1 MIPVNL
7 KIPPGFFRAV
17 MKATVV
23 KTTMVTALATMLG
36 LALPLALPAV
46 PGGGFNRIL
55 AQSISVGLQRVGPAQ
70 GFNKPVHLAPVPD
83 GSGDLV
89 VVEQRGMVMRFPSGA
104 GKSGSIQSRVYLDI
118 RNRVSSGG
126 WEEGLLSIAF
136 HPGFRSNRTF
146 FVVHS
151 ASSPRRSVIA
161 RYREGASGR
170 KETVLEIPQPY
181 SNHNGGQI
189 AFGPDGMLYIALGDG
204 GAGGDPLGHGQN
216 LRTLLGTILRIDV
229 DRREQGK
236 PYAIPPGNPFASD
249 SHRRNGSRPEIW
261 AYGLRNPWRFSFDK
275 ATGRLFAADV
285 GQNRWEEVNIIAA
298 GKNYGWNIM
307 EGAHCFRPPAG
318 CGTRGLERPLTEY
331 SHREGQSITGGFVYR
346 GKAIVGL
353 AGHYLFAD
361 YSSGTIWTVPAAP
374 SRKERPQPPRVLLKT
389 SLSISSFGEDLNG
402 ELYLLDHGGGGVHRI
417 VPSLSPR

>member
-1 MIPVNL
+1 
-7 KIPPGFFRAV
+7 
-17 MKATVV
+17 MKSTV
-23 KTTMVTALATMLG
+23 KTTGVAALAAVLG
-36 LALPLALPAV
+36 LALPLAFPAL
-46 PGGGFNRIL
+46 PGGDFNQVL
-55 AQSISVGLQRVGPAQ
+55 AQSVSVKLQRIGPAR

-89 VVEQRGMVMRFPSGA
+89 VVEQRGRVLRFPSGA
-104 GKSGSIQSRVYLDI
+104 GISGSIQSRVFLDI
-118 RNRVSSGG
+118 RDRVRSWGN
-126 WEEGLLSIAF
+126 EEGLLSIAF

-146 FVVHS
+146 FVYHS

-161 RYREGASGR
+161 RYREGGSGPA
-170 KETVLEIPQPY
+170 ETVLEIPQPY
-181 SNHNGGQI
+181 GNHNGGQI

-204 GAGGDPLGHGQN
+204 GSGGDPLGNGQN

-236 PYAIPPGNPFASD
+236 PYAIPPGNPFAAARD
-249 SHRRNGSRPEIW
+249 GSRPEIW

-275 ATGRLFAADV
+275 DTGRLFAADV
-285 GQNRWEEVNIIAA
+285 GQNRWEEVNIIAP

-307 EGAHCFRPPAG
+307 EGAHCFRPPAR
-318 CGTRGLERPLTEY
+318 CGARGLELPLTEY

-346 GKAIVGL
+346 GKAIGGL

-361 YSSGTIWTVPAAP
+361 FSSGTIWTVPAAP
-374 SRKERPQPPRVLLKT
+374 SRKERQRPPQILLKT

-402 ELYLLDHGGGGVHRI
+402 ELYILDHGGGGVYRI
-417 VPSLSPR
+417 VPSLSPG